1 MGYNMCP
8 FVSGL
13 SPSVMFS
20 RFILVA
26 YLRVSILFTRVS
38 VAQSCPT
45 LCDPMNCSPPGFS
58 VHGMVQARILEWVAI
73 PLSRGSSQP
82 RDQTLVSCIAGRL
95 FTVWA
100 TGKSFFMAEYYS
112 TVGID
117 NVSFIHSSVGAHFN
131 GFCLLSVVSN
141 GAVRTAAQISIIEPQ
156 HSSGVFT

>member
-1 MGYNMCP
+1 MGYSMCP

-13 SPSVMFS
+13 SLSVMFS

-26 YLRVSILFTRVS
+26 YLRVSILFTHVL

-45 LCDPMNCSPPGFS
+45 LFDPTNCSPPGFS

-73 PLSRGSSQP
+73 PSSRGSSQS
-82 RDQTLVSCIAGRL
+82 RDQTLISGIAGRI

-100 TGKSFFMAEYYS
+100 IGKSFFMAEYYS

-117 NVSFIHSSVGAHFN
+117 NVSFIHSSTGAHFN

-141 GAVRTAAQISIIEPQ
+141 AAVGTDARISIIESQ